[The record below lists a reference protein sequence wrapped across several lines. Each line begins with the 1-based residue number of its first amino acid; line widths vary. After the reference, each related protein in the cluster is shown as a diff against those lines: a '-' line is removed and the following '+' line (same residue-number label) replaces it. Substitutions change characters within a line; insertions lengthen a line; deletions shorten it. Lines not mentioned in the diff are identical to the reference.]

1 MPAMVPTD
9 RWNDAAV
16 IVTAPDGTRRAAI
29 PQLPPGLPDAALLF
43 AFMRDAEL
51 RFESLRLRLIERRWV
66 ASGEIAKI
74 HELLLRHP
82 GRARGAVGVPGA
94 GATANPEIWVSD
106 GETVRTFMAE
116 HRLSTSRPRRARLAG
131 LDTDRDLPS
140 GSRAYLPVTH
150 LPANSLVDTFVHPA
164 GFSQNVLATGVCR
177 VLREEPAAGRTA
189 VVLECLHPR
198 TIDLAG
204 DRPDHRLVVAV
215 DRETGVV
222 AGLAEF
228 YGDRPT
234 RLVAA
239 TELAPDAT
247 IPDEAFALH
256 LPDGAAS
263 IY

>member
-9 RWNDAAV
+9 RWNDAALIV
-16 IVTAPDGTRRAAI
+16 IAPDGTRRPAL
-29 PQLPPGLPDAALLF
+29 PQMPPGLPGAALLF
-43 AFMRDAEL
+43 EFMRDAEL
-51 RFESLRLRLIERRWV
+51 RFASLRLRLLERRWV
-66 ASGEIAKI
+66 ASGEVAKT

-82 GRARGAVGVPGA
+82 GRARVTVGSPGGVA
-94 GATANPEIWVSD
+94 AASPEVWISD
-106 GETVRTFMAE
+106 GETVQAFKAA
-116 HRLSTSRPRRARLAG
+116 HRLSTSRPARARLAG
-131 LDTDRDLPS
+131 LDSDRDLPS
-140 GSRAYLPVTH
+140 GSRAYLPVTS

-215 DRETGVV
+215 DRETGVI

-239 TELAPDAT
+239 TELAPDAS

-256 LPDGAAS
+256 VPDGAAS